1 MAHTIKNLR
10 GPECMYAET
19 EKYLLSKE
27 NNTKYKTEPYFKS
40 DKSDVEYVNCITFEM

>member
-1 MAHTIKNLR
+1 MAKRITSNYSLYKKLR

-27 NNTKYKTEPYFKS
+27 NNTEYKTEPYFKS
-40 DKSDVEYVNCITFEM
+40 HKSDVEYM